1 MTTIT
6 QENEYKYIS
15 VVESPIIV
23 NALKEV
29 NAEFKKQ
36 NVTPR
41 LVVQF
46 KEDEEKVLVFGKKK
60 VTTYRI
66 VLKSQAGSDIKLE
79 TISFESV
86 MAYLQGVLFGMT
98 TFVSVQEPEA
108 EAERLGEWKIALQA
122 PDRGLQMKLEMANEV
137 LNNLTS
143 KSMAINSEILI
154 RSRTNMRK
162 KNGNDHFYTEYMLM
176 GRDMM
181 DTVNIKQLSGELSL
195 SELGNHL
202 DNIIAN
208 PTPYA
213 VSLK

>member
-6 QENEYKYIS
+6 HENEYKYIS

-60 VTTYRI
+60 VTTYRV

-98 TFVSVQEPEA
+98 TFVSVQEPEV

-122 PDRGLQMKLEMANEV
+122 PDRGLQLKLEMANEMV
-137 LNNLTS
+137 NAITT
-143 KSMAINSEILI
+143 KSGFNSELLI
-154 RSRTNMRK
+154 RSRTNKCK
-162 KNGNDHFYTEYMLM
+162 KNGKDHHYTEYMIM
-176 GRDMM
+176 GRNMTDSL
-181 DTVNIKQLSGELSL
+181 NIKQVSGALTLNEL
-195 SELGNHL
+195 EKHL
-202 DNIIAN
+202 DAIISN
-208 PTPYA
+208 PETYVPTF
-213 VSLK
+213 K

>member
-6 QENEYKYIS
+6 QENGYNYIS

-29 NAEFKKQ
+29 NNEFRKQ
-36 NVTPR
+36 KVAPR

-46 KEDEEKVLVFGKKK
+46 KEEEEKVLVFGKKK
-60 VTTYRI
+60 VITYRV
-66 VLKSQAGSDIKLE
+66 VLKSQAGSEIKLE

-86 MAYLQGVLFGMT
+86 MAYLQGVLYGMK
-98 TFVSVQEPEA
+98 TFVSVQEPEVK
-108 EAERLGEWKIALQA
+108 AERLGEWKIALQA
-122 PDRGLQMKLEMANEV
+122 PDRTMQMKLEMANEV
-137 LNNLTS
+137 LNDLTS
-143 KSMAINSEILI
+143 KTNGFNSELLI
-154 RSRTNMRK
+154 RSRTNMCK
-162 KNGNDHFYTEYMLM
+162 KNGKDHHYTEYMIM
-176 GRDMM
+176 GRNTMN
-181 DTVNIKQLSGELSL
+181 TVDIKQLSGELTL

-208 PTPYA
+208 PTSYA